1 MITST
6 SSATSSSGATSSA
19 KTDATSDPSA
29 AQDRFLKLLVAQLN
43 NQDPMNPMD
52 NAQMTSQMAQINTV
66 TGIQQLNETVKS
78 LTSQFAAQQMLHGAA
93 MLGHDVLMPGST
105 LNIEGGV
112 AKGAIDL
119 ASSSDNVTINILS
132 PGGQLLESLNLGA
145 KTEGR
150 HTFEW
155 DASAYQGQTVK
166 FTVAASAGN
175 QGVTSTPLVR
185 SSIESISNDNG
196 LMKLNLKG
204 GTSVSYND
212 VTAIL

>member
-1 MITST
+1 MISNVTS
-6 SSATSSSGATSSA
+6 SSATGGASASA
-19 KTDATSDPSA
+19 KTDSATDPAA

-66 TGIQQLNETVKS
+66 TGIQQLNETVKN

-105 LNIEGGV
+105 LNIENGV

-145 KTEGR
+145 KAEGR

-155 DASAYQGQTVK
+155 DASAHQGQTVK

-175 QGVTSTPLVR
+175 QGVTATPLVR

>member
-1 MITST
+1 MNATISSLNSST
-6 SSATSSSGATSSA
+6 PAATNMATSSA
-19 KTDATSDPSA
+19 QSGAEM
-29 AQDRFLKLLVAQLN
+29 QDRFLKLLVAQLN

-52 NAQMTSQMAQINTV
+52 NAQMTSQIAQINTV
-66 TGIQQLNETVKS
+66 TGIQQLNDTVKG
-78 LTSQFAAQQMLHGAA
+78 LVSQFSAQQMLHGAA

-105 LNIEGGV
+105 LNIENGV

-119 ASSSDNVTINILS
+119 ASSSDNVTINIFS
-132 PGGQLLESLNLGA
+132 PGGQLLESLNRGA
-145 KTEGR
+145 KAEGR

-175 QGVTSTPLVR
+175 QGVTSTPLIS